1 MYLPYPAPYGHWP
14 ATQEKDECR
23 HSERY
28 KDCAMNSIPR
38 ESLSRE
44 AIKNYDMVKSQS
56 GKGMDY
62 SMLLRAPN
70 DLDTLRNYYAQIS
83 MVDDGV
89 GEIISTL
96 DELSLM
102 DETLFI
108 FTADHGLS
116 VGHHGFWGHGAAT
129 FPSNLHKAAHSVPMI
144 IRNGD
149 ETKIGQRSDLMVS
162 NMDIFSTILD
172 VTKIEQIDDSI
183 SVPSRSLLP
192 ILSDQI
198 TDWGQDAVF
207 SEQEET
213 RVVRTQKFVYFKR
226 FKDSKNFNLD
236 DELFDVEND
245 PKEQKNLINEP
256 HYLSVKNKLD
266 QLLEDFFKIYSDSK
280 ADLWNGGKSLQ
291 NSTRKALWKNA
302 WGDDWEPVYQ
312 YNSDVKKTLK

>member
-1 MYLPYPAPYGHWP
+1 
-14 ATQEKDECR
+14 
-23 HSERY
+23 
-28 KDCAMNSIPR
+28 MNSVPR

-96 DELSLM
+96 DDLSLM
-102 DETLFI
+102 DDTLFI

-116 VGHHGFWGHGAAT
+116 VGQHGFWGHGAAT

-172 VTKIEQIDDSI
+172 VTKIEQIDDS
-183 SVPSRSLLP
+183 
-192 ILSDQI
+192 
-198 TDWGQDAVF
+198 
-207 SEQEET
+207 
-213 RVVRTQKFVYFKR
+213 
-226 FKDSKNFNLD
+226 
-236 DELFDVEND
+236 END
-245 PKEQKNLINEP
+245 IVPPLNFQFLF
-256 HYLSVKNKLD
+256 YVKVCFIF
-266 QLLEDFFKIYSDSK
+266 E
-280 ADLWNGGKSLQ
+280 KSLPFEC
-291 NSTRKALWKNA
+291 SLAVLLD
-302 WGDDWEPVYQ
+302 G
-312 YNSDVKKTLK
+312 LKVIQIWRVFEIKQLRYFRGNLFEIMYLD